1 MSGPVDGMGRDLL
14 VLAGARSGLDPD
26 ASASVSGG
34 DGGDPDVDALDGID
48 ARIDEA
54 ERLLSALRGQRERET
69 LRLARVGRAVERALG
84 RRLDG
89 AGLDTLCRLLR
100 ERTTSRP
107 APGAGVLGY
116 FGTDTDKGETR

>member
-1 MSGPVDGMGRDLL
+1 MRRDVDLL
-14 VLAGARSGLDPD
+14 AAAAESSGVMPGGKAP
-26 ASASVSGG
+26 ASASAADA
-34 DGGDPDVDALDGID
+34 DGLSRVGEIDGEIE
-48 ARIDEA
+48 AA
-54 ERLLSALRGQRERET
+54 ERLLSHLREEREREVR
-69 LRLARVGRAVERALG
+69 RLARIGAEVERALG

-100 ERTTSRP
+100 ERTASRP